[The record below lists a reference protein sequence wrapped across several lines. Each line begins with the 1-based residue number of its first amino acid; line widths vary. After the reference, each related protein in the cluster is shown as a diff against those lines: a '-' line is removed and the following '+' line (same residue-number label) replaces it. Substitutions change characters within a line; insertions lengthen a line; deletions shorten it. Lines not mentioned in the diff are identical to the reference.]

1 MTYICATCIEE
12 PKLKE
17 IVGLESNEDNPCEYC
32 DRDEP
37 TVEICFIAER
47 CNEVFATFYEASSLT
62 MAVVVYDHTP
72 AGNDLSSTLS
82 DLIGAP
88 DEAINDISEILQSMW
103 YDGDS
108 GEHLYG
114 DDPWFVLSSGG
125 ESPLS
130 LDWEIIE
137 ASLRNEARYLNP
149 KVANFMDTIFGDV
162 ENDVSENGI
171 PVLVNAGAGTHYE
184 SLYRSR
190 VFQSEKGVLNAL
202 EHPERFLGAPAAGI
216 GIGGRMNAA
225 GQPAFYGATD
235 VKTTLAEIRPVVGS
249 WVVSAKFSIDRPL
262 KLLDL
267 RLLGKMGLPQNA
279 SLFDEKTKAFVQRRD
294 FLRKLCSEMI
304 LPVMPE
310 RQEESYL
317 VTQVVANYLATHLS
331 ATIDGIIYSSVQ
343 LGGENGSAPGENV
356 VLFFKSAITANANGD
371 ERTAYAQLWEYE
383 LDGPGCYFSPAIAF
397 LDVKSDPLAWK
408 KNDFDVKP
416 TLSLLRDSIE
426 IHEIKSVHIDSKK
439 TSLKVGDHHFNH

>member
-1 MTYICATCIEE
+1 MTYICAKCIKE
-12 PKLKE
+12 PTLKE
-17 IVGLESNEDNPCEYC
+17 IVTLESNEDYPCEYC
-32 DRDEP
+32 DSNEP
-37 TVEICFIAER
+37 AVEISFIAER
-47 CNEVFATFYEASSLT
+47 CNEVIETFYEISSLT
-62 MAVVVYDHTP
+62 MAVVVYDHIP
-72 AGNDLSSTLS
+72 AGSDLSATLS
-82 DLIGAP
+82 KLIGAP
-88 DEAINDISEILQSMW
+88 NEAIYDISKFLQSMW

-114 DDPWFVLSSGG
+114 EDPWFVLSSGR

-130 LDWEIIE
+130 LDWENIE
-137 ASLRNEARYLNP
+137 TSLRNEARYLNP
-149 KVANFMDTIFGDV
+149 KVAGFMDTIFGDV
-162 ENDVSENGI
+162 ENDVSDDGI
-171 PVLVNAGAGTHYE
+171 PVLVNAGAGTNYE

-190 VFQSEKGVLNAL
+190 VFHSEKEMLNAL

-225 GQPAFYGATD
+225 GQPAFYGATNVD
-235 VKTTLAEIRPVVGS
+235 TTLAEIRPVVGS

-279 SLFDEKTKAFVQRRD
+279 SFFDEKTKALVHRRD

-310 RQEESYL
+310 RQDESYL
-317 VTQVVANYLATHLS
+317 VTQVVANYLATHPS

-343 LGGENGSAPGENV
+343 LGSESGSVAGENV
-356 VLFFKSAITANANGD
+356 VLFYKSAITVNANND

-383 LDGPGCYFSPAIAF
+383 LDGPGRYFSPAIAF
-397 LDVKSDPLAWK
+397 LDVRSDSMSRK
-408 KNDFDVKP
+408 KNNLDVKP

-426 IHEIKSVHIDSKK
+426 IHEIKSVRINSKK
-439 TSLKVGDHHFNH
+439 TLLNVGEHHFNR